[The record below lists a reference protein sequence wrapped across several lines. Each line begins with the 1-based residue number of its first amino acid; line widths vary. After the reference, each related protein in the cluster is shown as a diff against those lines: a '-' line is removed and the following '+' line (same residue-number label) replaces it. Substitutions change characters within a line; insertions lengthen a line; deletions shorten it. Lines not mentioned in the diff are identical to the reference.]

1 MAPLFSFFVAN
12 KQINVTVNQFYKIIY
27 YMYEVGKMAVKFA
40 PFRNS
45 VVCRYAMVLPL
56 VKTFILI

>member
-1 MAPLFSFFVAN
+1 
-12 KQINVTVNQFYKIIY
+12 
-27 YMYEVGKMAVKFA
+27 MYEVGKMAVKFA

-45 VVCRYAMVLPL
+45 VVRRYAMVLPL